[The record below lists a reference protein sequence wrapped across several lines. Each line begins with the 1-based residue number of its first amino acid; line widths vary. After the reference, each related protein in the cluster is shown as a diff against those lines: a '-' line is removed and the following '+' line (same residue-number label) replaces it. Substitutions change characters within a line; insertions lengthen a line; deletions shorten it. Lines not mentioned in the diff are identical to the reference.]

1 MKSKRYEKK
10 NEYSHRRGL
19 KKYGV
24 PSLSM
29 FDTGADDWIQIIAAI
44 VAIIIFIALVIA
56 TR

>member
-1 MKSKRYEKK
+1 MKSKRYEKT
-10 NEYSHRRGL
+10 NDYSHRRGL

-29 FDTGADDWIQIIAAI
+29 FDTGAGDWIQIIAAI
-44 VAIIIFIALVIA
+44 VAIAIFVALVIA

>member
-1 MKSKRYEKK
+1 MKSKRYEK
-10 NEYSHRRGL
+10 NDYSHRRGL

-29 FDTGADDWIQIIAAI
+29 FDAGAGDWIEIIAAI
-44 VAIIIFIALVIA
+44 IAIVIFIALVIA